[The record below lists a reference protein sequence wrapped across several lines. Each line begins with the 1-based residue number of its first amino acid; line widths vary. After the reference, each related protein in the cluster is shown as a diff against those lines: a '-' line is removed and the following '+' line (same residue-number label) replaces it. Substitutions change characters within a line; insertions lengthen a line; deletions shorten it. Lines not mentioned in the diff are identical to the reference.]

1 MQRYIIRRLLLAI
14 PVLIGVSLTIFI
26 VMRVLPG
33 DIALAIL
40 GGEGTAGVSQEQLND
55 LRTQLGLNKPLYEQ
69 YGNWMWDFIRL
80 NPGKSLQSG
89 RPVMTHIQESFPVT
103 LELVILSIVVSL
115 LIALPIG
122 VLSAMRQD
130 TWVDYVFRVVSI
142 GGLAMP
148 VFWTG
153 TLIIMVLV
161 GTFGW
166 LPPLGYMGFFENPVV
181 NIQQVI
187 WPSLAMGYY
196 LSAAVSRMTRSQML
210 EVLRQDYIR
219 TAWSKGLRERVIM
232 YRHALK
238 NAILPVVTV
247 TGIQFG
253 VLIGGAVLVEI
264 VFVLPGMGTE
274 LVQAILRRDYPIVQT
289 IIMLIAAI
297 YVLVN
302 LGVDLL
308 YAWLDPRIRYT

>member
-1 MQRYIIRRLLLAI
+1 MQRYIVRRLLLAV

-26 VMRVLPG
+26 IMRVIPG

-40 GGEGTAGVSQEQLND
+40 GGEGSAGVSQEKLTAF
-55 LRTQLGLNKPLYEQ
+55 REQLGLNKPIYQQ
-69 YGNWMWDFIRL
+69 YLSWMWDFVRL
-80 NPGKSLQSG
+80 DPGKSLQSG
-89 RPVMTHIQESFPVT
+89 RPVIAHIRDTFPVT

-166 LPPLGYMGFFENPVV
+166 LPPLGYAGFFEDPLV
-181 NIQQVI
+181 NLQQNI

-238 NAILPVVTV
+238 NAILPVVTL

-274 LVQAILRRDYPIVQT
+274 LIQAILRRDYPIVQT
-289 IIMLIAAI
+289 IVLLIAAV

>member
-14 PVLIGVSLTIFI
+14 PVLLGVSITIFVI
-26 VMRVLPG
+26 MRVIPG
-33 DIALAIL
+33 DVALAIL
-40 GGEGTAGVSQEQLND
+40 GGEAASGVSQEQLND

-69 YGNWMWDFIRL
+69 YGQWMWDFVQF

-89 RPVMTHIQESFPVT
+89 RPVMDHVKNTFPVT
-103 LELVILSIVVSL
+103 LELVILSIAVSL

-289 IIMLIAAI
+289 IVMLIAAI